1 MFDDIIKNSKWSE
14 SHGAV
19 GNHAGMG
26 IFYYALPYS
35 LRASSIVCL
44 GYKYFRLFT
53 FSRASKCIFRKQ
65 FRG

>member
-35 LRASSIVCL
+35 LRASSIVC
-44 GYKYFRLFT
+44 
-53 FSRASKCIFRKQ
+53 
-65 FRG
+65 